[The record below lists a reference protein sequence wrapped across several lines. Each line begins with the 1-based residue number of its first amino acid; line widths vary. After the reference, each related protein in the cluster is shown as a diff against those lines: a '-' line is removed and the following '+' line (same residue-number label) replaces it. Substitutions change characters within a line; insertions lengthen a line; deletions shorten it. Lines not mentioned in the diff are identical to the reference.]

1 MIVLQ
6 VIRKRR
12 NITQQKNHEEQIALQ
27 KERYSRVL
35 GDLNSIVFDSN
46 LETREVTYEVPEN
59 LSSEWGDLA
68 QATTTIEATEDFY
81 SFVREDYRD
90 AYKKAFKDH
99 VKGKTDA
106 VRLEHLN
113 KTQDG
118 KEIWSVEV
126 IKSHKGRNIRWENA
140 AAPLIEDDMVGPPHD
155 LY

>member
-1 MIVLQ
+1 MLGDGGFIQ
-6 VIRKRR
+6 
-12 NITQQKNHEEQIALQ
+12 NFTDITQQKNHEQQIALQ

-90 AYKKAFKDH
+90 AYKK
-99 VKGKTDA
+99 
-106 VRLEHLN
+106 HL
-113 KTQDG
+113 
-118 KEIWSVEV
+118 
-126 IKSHKGRNIRWENA
+126 KS
-140 AAPLIEDDMVGPPHD
+140 M
-155 LY
+155 